1 MYEGLVKCSILPPRD
16 LYIPL
21 LPTHINDK
29 LMFVL
34 CRTCTEKNNL
44 DKCTHSKQ
52 ERALTGVWVTEEL
65 KKAME
70 IGYKVR
76 YIIYV
81 WGGGCACV
89 GVQVCVKIKC
99 YLFLLVQV
107 ITIFEVWHYD
117 EITQYDPNGNDK
129 GLMGG

>member
-76 YIIYV
+76 YIIYM
-81 WGGGCACV
+81 WGGV
-89 GVQVCVKIKC
+89 GVHV
-99 YLFLLVQV
+99 
-107 ITIFEVWHYD
+107 
-117 EITQYDPNGNDK
+117 
-129 GLMGG
+129 